1 VPELPE
7 AETVRRGLE
16 AETVS
21 RSIARVEATGLRSVR
36 RHPDP
41 GELDR
46 RLRGQP
52 VTAVGRVGKFLTLA
66 AGQEILVVHL
76 GMSGQLLLS
85 DGSDP
90 RPKHS
95 HVVLVFE
102 DGSELRFVDPRTF
115 GQVFLSEGPEPS
127 RRARPAELAHL
138 GFDPLTDG
146 LPAARF
152 AARLRSRRTM
162 LKALLMDQRFV
173 AGIGNIYS
181 DEILH
186 AAGLRYDH
194 PASALDDDQARALH
208 RHMLR
213 ILRASV
219 RLGGS
224 SLSDMQYR
232 DVYGRPGRYQ
242 ERHLVFAR
250 EGMACVGCGGPIVR
264 RAWGG
269 RSTFFCPRCQPSGQ
283 TLSQAGSGLTM
294 RAGGP
299 RRT

>member
-1 VPELPE
+1 MPELPE

-16 AETVS
+16 AETVG
-21 RSIARVEATGLRSVR
+21 RGIARVEATGLRSVR

-41 GELDR
+41 AELDL
-46 RLRGQP
+46 RLRGQL
-52 VTAVGRVGKFLTLA
+52 VMAVGRVGKFLTLA
-66 AGQEILVVHL
+66 AGPEVLVVHL

-90 RPKHS
+90 RPRHS
-95 HVVLVFE
+95 HVVVVFG

-115 GQVFLSEGPEPS
+115 GQVFLSSGPEPG
-127 RRARPAELAHL
+127 RRRRPVELAHL
-138 GFDPLTDG
+138 GFDPLTDS

-152 AARLRSRRTM
+152 VTLLRARRTM

-186 AAGLRYDH
+186 ASGLRYDH
-194 PASALDDDQARALH
+194 PASALDQDRARALH
-208 RHMLR
+208 GHMLR

-250 EGMACVGCGGPIVR
+250 EGMACAGCGGPILR
-264 RAWGG
+264 QAWGG
-269 RSTFFCPRCQPSGQ
+269 RSTFYCPRCQTP
-283 TLSQAGSGLTM
+283 
-294 RAGGP
+294 GP
-299 RRT
+299 VPGPA

>member
-1 VPELPE
+1 MPELPE

-16 AETVS
+16 TETVGRRIS
-21 RSIARVEATGLRSVR
+21 RVEVTGLRSVR

-41 GELDR
+41 GEPDR
-46 RLRGQP
+46 RLRGQR
-52 VTAVGRVGKFLTLA
+52 VQAVGRVGKFLTLA
-66 AGQEILVVHL
+66 AGPEVLVVHL

-85 DGSDP
+85 DGAGP
-90 RPKHS
+90 RPPHS
-95 HVVLVFE
+95 HVVVVFE

-115 GQVFLSEGPEPS
+115 GQVFLSAGPEPG
-127 RRARPAELAHL
+127 RRGRPAELAHL

-146 LPAARF
+146 LPAGRF
-152 AARLRSRRTM
+152 AALLRTRRTM

-181 DEILH
+181 DEILF
-186 AAGLRYDH
+186 AARLRYDH
-194 PASALDDDQARALH
+194 PASALDEEQAKALY
-208 RHMLR
+208 RHLLR

-250 EGMACVGCGGPIVR
+250 EGLACTGCGGPIR
-264 RAWGG
+264 RQAWGG
-269 RSTFFCPRCQPSGQ
+269 RSTFYCPACQVPG
-283 TLSQAGSGLTM
+283 T
-294 RAGGP
+294 GP
-299 RRT
+299 RRG

>member
-16 AETVS
+16 AETVG
-21 RSIARVEATGLRSVR
+21 RGIARVDATGPRSVR
-36 RHPDP
+36 RHRDP
-41 GELDR
+41 AELDR
-46 RLRGQP
+46 RLRGTT
-52 VTAVGRVGKFLTLA
+52 VEVVGRVGKFLTLD
-66 AGQEILVVHL
+66 AGEEVLVVHL

-85 DGSDP
+85 DGRDP

-102 DGSELRFVDPRTF
+102 GGLELRFVDPRTF
-115 GQVFLSEGPEPS
+115 GQVFLSDGPEPS

-138 GFDPLTDG
+138 GFDPLTDA

-152 AARLRSRRTM
+152 AARLRARRTM
-162 LKALLMDQRFV
+162 LKALLMDQRFL

-194 PASALDDDQARALH
+194 PASALDEDQARALY

-242 ERHLVFAR
+242 QRHLVFAR
-250 EGMACVGCGGPIVR
+250 EGLTCAGCGGTIVR
-264 RAWGG
+264 QAWGG
-269 RSTFFCPRCQPSGQ
+269 RSTFFCPRCQI
-283 TLSQAGSGLTM
+283 
-294 RAGGP
+294 
-299 RRT
+299 

>member
-1 VPELPE
+1 MPELPE

-21 RSIARVEATGLRSVR
+21 RGIARVETTGLRSVR
-36 RHPDP
+36 RHRDPD
-41 GELDR
+41 ELDD
-46 RLRGQP
+46 RLRGRQ
-52 VTAVGRVGKFLTLA
+52 VEAVGRVGKFLTLR
-66 AGQEILVVHL
+66 AGGEVLVVHL

-85 DGSDP
+85 DGRDS

-102 DGSELRFVDPRTF
+102 DCSELRFVDPRTF
-115 GQVFLSEGPEPS
+115 GQVFLSTGPESS

-146 LPAARF
+146 LSAARF
-152 AARLRSRRTM
+152 AIRLRARRSM

-194 PASALDDDQARALH
+194 PASALDDEQARALY

-250 EGMACVGCGGPIVR
+250 EGMACAGCGGPIVR
-264 RAWGG
+264 RAWAG
-269 RSTFFCPRCQPSGQ
+269 RSTFFCPLCQAP
-283 TLSQAGSGLTM
+283 
-294 RAGGP
+294 GP
-299 RRT
+299 A